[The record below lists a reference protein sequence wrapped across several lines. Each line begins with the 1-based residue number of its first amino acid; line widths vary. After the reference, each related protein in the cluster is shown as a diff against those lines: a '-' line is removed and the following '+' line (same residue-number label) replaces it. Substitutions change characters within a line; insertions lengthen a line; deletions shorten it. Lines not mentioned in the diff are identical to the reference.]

1 MIDKSS
7 ISTYG
12 SDSTEPTLGATSDK
26 HLYIMPKVGSSESP
40 LAVTLASGEHVLTE
54 TEVINNDTNARKIE
68 TAKAISEWNNIYIL
82 LYSVDIIIPGE
93 EPSFSWYTYN
103 VSKAGILDPNSRI
116 EILEITSYESMFMMD
131 LNQDLNIGVP
141 PGFAGTIVTDTA
153 GASLGSH
160 GDTNYLYI
168 DGQLVTL
175 DNRQPVL
182 MNTQYEDTNGK
193 IFTSTAIAVSDL
205 YNDIYYLL
213 FKITESKDQT
223 ENVYYEIYNVSSG
236 GILTDPSS
244 IMKFS
249 VSEIKS
255 QEIIFRQDL
264 DGDNVINMSLSNG
277 QNIVS
282 QITNAVTELNEL
294 HFENDGFVWK
304 NGQGN
309 KLDINK
315 TTFIKEFFNIQ
326 GVCFTETA
334 WIEIKKLIVQNLNR
348 DET

>member
-12 SDSTEPTLGATSDK
+12 SDGVDPTLGATSDK

-93 EPSFSWYTYN
+93 EPSFSWCTYN
-103 VSKAGILDPNSRI
+103 VSKAGILDSNSRI
-116 EILEITSYESMFMMD
+116 EHLEITSYESVFGMD
-131 LNQDLNIGVP
+131 LDRDATIGAAP
-141 PGFAGTIVTDTA
+141 NYLDSLVTDTA
-153 GASLGSH
+153 GATLKTS
-160 GDTNYLYI
+160 GDINYLYI
-168 DGQLVTL
+168 NMQLVTF

-182 MNTQYEDTNGK
+182 MNTQFEDTNGK
-193 IFTSTAIAVSDL
+193 IITSTAIAVSDL
-205 YNDIYYLL
+205 YSDIFYLL
-213 FKITESKDQT
+213 FKMTESKDQT
-223 ENVYYEIYNVSSG
+223 ENVYYEIYSVSKG
-236 GILTDPSS
+236 GILDPNSNV
-244 IMKFS
+244 KFS

-255 QEIIFRQDL
+255 QEIIFSQDL

-282 QITNAVTELNEL
+282 QFTNAVTELNEL